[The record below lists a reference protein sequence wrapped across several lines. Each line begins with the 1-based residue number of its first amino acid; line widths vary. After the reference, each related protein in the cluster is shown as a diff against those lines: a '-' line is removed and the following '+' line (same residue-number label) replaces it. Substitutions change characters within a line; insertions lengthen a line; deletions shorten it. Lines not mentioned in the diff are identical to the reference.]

1 METAKLQKRT
11 KELAAMTID
20 RLALAEACSHGY
32 RSLADL
38 GEQFGVSRERIRQ
51 LTKKYGIDRGNR
63 AIEHW
68 DELSYAGR
76 YRLSP
81 RSIWPGG
88 GGITRPELR
97 DKMGLCLR
105 GGCRRTPA
113 IGKKHC
119 EAHLKDMSAR
129 NKKQKYYQQRLA
141 KAAAKGLCP
150 TCLKVP
156 PREGRKQCAAC
167 AAKSTRATKKWGMK
181 PENRARLK
189 AKNLASYQRR
199 KANQRKEVQEPTTLF
214 GRLIRRI
221 RKETK

>member
-1 METAKLQKRT
+1 
-11 KELAAMTID
+11 MTID
-20 RLALAEACSHGY
+20 RLALEEACSHGY

-38 GEQFGVSRERIRQ
+38 GEQFGVTRERIRQ

-68 DELSYAGR
+68 DELSYGSR

-97 DKMGLCLR
+97 DKMGWCLR
-105 GGCRRTPA
+105 SGCYQIPT

-119 EAHLKDMSAR
+119 EVHLKDMRDRAKQ
-129 NKKQKYYQQRLA
+129 NEYAKKRLA
-141 KAAAKGLCP
+141 QAVAMGLC
-150 TCLKVP
+150 TVCLKVP
-156 PREGRKQCAAC
+156 PRKGRKQCAAC
-167 AAKSTRATKKWGMK
+167 AAKSTANTKRWAMK
-181 PENRARLK
+181 PENRARLN
-189 AKNLASYQRR
+189 AKNLANYHRR

-221 RKETK
+221 RKETRDE